1 MREACQGARQDKAQ
15 QETQQCAQQ
24 IEHRKT
30 PPSRELGRP
39 ADRAEVRGAS
49 AERVPPFVHSD
60 SGLGAGL
67 CSHRASILAQEQLG
81 TN

>member
-1 MREACQGARQDKAQ
+1 MREACQDARQDKVQ
-15 QETQQCAQQ
+15 QETEQCAQQ
-24 IEHRKT
+24 TEHRKT
-30 PPSRELGRP
+30 PPSRKLGCP
-39 ADRAEVRGAS
+39 AHGVEVRGAS

-60 SGLGAGL
+60 TGLGAGL